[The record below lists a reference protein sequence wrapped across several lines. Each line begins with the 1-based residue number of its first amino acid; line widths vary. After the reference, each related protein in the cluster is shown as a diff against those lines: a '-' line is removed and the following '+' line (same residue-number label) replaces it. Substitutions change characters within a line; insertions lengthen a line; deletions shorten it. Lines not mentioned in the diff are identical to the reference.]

1 MMIEARHGILPAA
14 EEEQQHL
21 GESIGALPLQLKSGH
36 VVEIFPSS
44 VVEPIR
50 YLITQGLFRD
60 KLSNR
65 IAITS
70 ATSGEGV
77 TYTSRALATTLAHDT
92 RRSVC
97 WVDLNWWSPNYVSR
111 RLLTDHAGIADL
123 LYRKA
128 SLEDA
133 LISTTNPFL
142 HLMVAGDVDPAQR
155 PVISRGKYLE
165 SLITALNERFE
176 YVMLDIPAIK
186 SSSDA
191 IALASLGKSC
201 CMVVKQGVTAA
212 SVVGEVLSEIEHIP
226 VMGVLMNQVEYKTP
240 TWIRNF
246 IAAN

>member
-1 MMIEARHGILPAA
+1 MIEARSSIVSAD
-14 EEEQQHL
+14 EYQQEI
-21 GESIGALPLQLKSGH
+21 GESMGALALQLKTGH
-36 VVEIFPSS
+36 VVEIFPTS

-60 KLSNR
+60 KFSNR
-65 IAITS
+65 IGIIS
-70 ATSGEGV
+70 AMPEEGV

-97 WVDLNWWSPNYVSR
+97 WVDLNWWSPNYVSQ
-111 RLLTDHAGIADL
+111 RLLTQHAGIADL

-133 LISTTNPFL
+133 LIPTTNPFL
-142 HLMVAGDVDPAQR
+142 HLVVAGEIDPAQR

-165 SLITALNERFE
+165 SLLSALNERFE

-191 IALASLGKSC
+191 LALASLGKSC
-201 CMVVKQGVTAA
+201 CVVVKQGVTTA

-240 TWIRNF
+240 MWIRNF